1 MKKKLLSLA
10 LVLAMALTLLP
21 TAALA
26 ADYTGGTVT
35 LPTALTVKA
44 TPNSSNNADTVVVS
58 WTAPTLAL
66 QGATDAG
73 ATFPDLGEVVTGI
86 QVTLASGSDLVAK
99 DNKLTK
105 TLDGTAVTSGTNS
118 VTFTR
123 GTDFTTEATSELT
136 LTATVEFT
144 VDTSQITKGDNTF
157 TFADPSGKTV
167 TDNTEKYTPSPASSA
182 QSSITVTK
190 AEFSAD
196 MKTLTVKWTPTNV
209 ASNATYKVEIS
220 GTNPPTLTSNTT
232 VTGTEYTMTFSGEG
246 IPSAL
251 GSDWKITVT
260 SNTDPAVASSA
271 TAVTKASGTTDP
283 GDGKTTIGAFTVD
296 PVTMFPVQAG
306 APVSFKI
313 ASASITEGGEN
324 KTAAI
329 GKMTLTRAS
338 WLLHGANTSDS
349 TGTLETAPSTP
360 GTYAITFTAT
370 MAANDDFEL
379 AEDVLTYTTS
389 GYEVLAVPAPE
400 TPAEKPE
407 DTTNKA
413 PSTNS
418 QGIPVAS
425 EVTTPQQATQA
436 VNTLKNTNAAVL
448 QDRLMTN
455 DTALS
460 SFKSLESAVI
470 STKHIKVEVSK
481 ESSAPSDVRTGVD
494 IDGAAFNASS
504 SNSTVSLVVGAPSQ
518 AYPITAGYQISMTL
532 TGVGSASSLAV
543 PVVITLPIPS
553 DVKPERVVVLH
564 YHDGSSTPSV
574 IDPVVSGD
582 SIRFTVTGF
591 SDFVVTDQSIPTSRT
606 NGGTGYLGGN
616 LKNNQ
621 NDISDILPAIAAMLS
636 GDGVFVDVPAEH
648 WAAKEIR
655 WARDG
660 GLMSGYGNGGFG
672 PTASTTRQQLWM
684 VLARLSG
691 TRPADM
697 AMARQWA
704 INTGVSDG
712 SNPTGVLSRQ
722 QLVTMLYRFAK
733 SQGKDVSASAKLS
746 GYADSAK
753 VASYAKEALSWA
765 AAKGI
770 VSGSNGKLN
779 PEGTATRAHFAV
791 FLYRYSNG

>member
-26 ADYTGGTVT
+26 ASSHSDSNCTDTQDPTEWTTKDENGHSGACQTTADCVVSGPHEWENGACTVCSYEH
-35 LPTALTVKA
+35 PASAHTVKA
-44 TPNSSNNADTVVVS
+44 DTV
-58 WTAPTLAL
+58 A
-66 QGATDAG
+66 AG
-73 ATFPDLGEVVTGI
+73 TGGKHTYTCNICGKTGI
-86 QVTLASGSDLVAK
+86 EADCAAAQTATYTAGTSQNGLDTAKHYKNCEVCNTPIASTGEAHAPKAASGSTYYATPKEGSTTQHTFTCDVCKATDLVGTCVK
-99 DNKLTK
+99 GSDNKCTLCGRDMSGNVTITSFGVAPSSHPPFTAGAAVSFSIDTVNAETENTDALRLTGVTW
-105 TLDGTAVTSGTNS
+105 TLKGAQAD
-118 VTFTR
+118 
-123 GTDFTTEATSELT
+123 TTGT
-136 LTATVEFT
+136 LTA
-144 VDTSQITKGDNTF
+144 
-157 TFADPSGKTV
+157 
-167 TDNTEKYTPSPASSA
+167 
-182 QSSITVTK
+182 
-190 AEFSAD
+190 
-196 MKTLTVKWTPTNV
+196 
-209 ASNATYKVEIS
+209 
-220 GTNPPTLTSNTT
+220 
-232 VTGTEYTMTFSGEG
+232 
-246 IPSAL
+246 
-251 GSDWKITVT
+251 
-260 SNTDPAVASSA
+260 
-271 TAVTKASGTTDP
+271 
-283 GDGKTTIGAFTVD
+283 
-296 PVTMFPVQAG
+296 
-306 APVSFKI
+306 
-313 ASASITEGGEN
+313 
-324 KTAAI
+324 
-329 GKMTLTRAS
+329 
-338 WLLHGANTSDS
+338 
-349 TGTLETAPSTP
+349 APSTP
-360 GTYAITFTAT
+360 GTYDLVFTAEVAKDGFVLDEGVT
-370 MAANDDFEL
+370 SRIG
-379 AEDVLTYTTS
+379 DV
-389 GYEVLAVPAPE
+389 EVLAVPAPE

-418 QGIPVAS
+418 QGIPVAN
-425 EVTTPQQATQA
+425 EVTTEKQATQA

>member
-1 MKKKLLSLA
+1 MKKKFLSLA

-21 TAALA
+21 TAAFA
-26 ADYTGGTVT
+26 AD
-35 LPTALTVKA
+35 PTACTHKGDGSTTEGTSTIA
-44 TPNSSNNADTVVVS
+44 EEQAKQEASCTPGCQAYYKCSLCNTYFEDA
-58 WTAPTLAL
+58 
-66 QGATDAG
+66 AG
-73 ATFPDLGEVVTGI
+73 ATPIADLNTWKAVGGGGYIAPKHTIAPTPTTPQQDATCCEPGTKALYTCTG
-86 QVTLASGSDLVAK
+86 TCG
-99 DNKLTK
+99 K
-105 TLDGTAVTSGTNS
+105 TFIDAAG
-118 VTFTR
+118 
-123 GTDFTTEATSELT
+123 TTEATDKNKVI
-136 LTATVEFT
+136 AAN
-144 VDTSQITKGDNTF
+144 GAH
-157 TFADPSGKTV
+157 TFASDAK
-167 TDNTEKYTPSPASSA
+167 PASNGDGTHTGTC
-182 QSSITVTK
+182 TVGKKQVTEDCTDDGQGK
-190 AEFSAD
+190 C
-196 MKTLTVKWTPTNV
+196 TVC
-209 ASNATYKVEIS
+209 
-220 GTNPPTLTSNTT
+220 GGD
-232 VTGTEYTMTFSGEG
+232 VTG
-246 IPSAL
+246 
-251 GSDWKITVT
+251 GS
-260 SNTDPAVASSA
+260 NPG
-271 TAVTKASGTTDP
+271 GT
-283 GDGKTTIGAFTVD
+283 KTTIGAFTVN
-296 PVTMFPVQAG
+296 PVTMFPVQVG

-313 ASASITEGGEN
+313 ASASTTEGGEN

-329 GKMTLTRAS
+329 GKMTLTGAS
-338 WLLHGANTSDS
+338 WLLHGSTAPDS
-349 TGTLETAPSTP
+349 TGTLTTAPSTP

-370 MAANDDFEL
+370 MATNDDFEL
-379 AEDVLTYTTS
+379 ANNVTYTAR
-389 GYEVLAVPAPE
+389 GYEVLAAPE

-418 QGIPVAS
+418 QGIPVAN
-425 EVTTPQQATQA
+425 EVTTEKQATQA

>member
-1 MKKKLLSLA
+1 MKKKFLSLA

-21 TAALA
+21 TAAFA
-26 ADYTGGTVT
+26 AEYTATVT
-35 LPTALTVKA
+35 PPTQLTVTSA
-44 TPNSSNNADTVVVS
+44 DGANNADTITVS
-58 WTAPTLAL
+58 WSWGNTPIAIDSAASTAGKTAPTLA
-66 QGATDAG
+66 
-73 ATFPDLGEVVTGI
+73 EVLKSTT
-86 QVTLASGSDLVAK
+86 VTLSGTGLTAK
-99 DNKLTK
+99 DSGLQK
-105 TLDGTAVTSGTNS
+105 TASASDTS

-123 GTDFTTEATSELT
+123 NTDFTTTATDPIT
-136 LTATVEFT
+136 LTATVTFELNNSVT
-144 VDTSQITKGDNTF
+144 SGGDTFSVSVAAGANL
-157 TFADPSGKTV
+157 TV
-167 TDNTEKYTPSPASSA
+167 TKNDATYTPSADSST
-182 QSSITVTK
+182 QSSITVNK

-260 SNTDPAVASSA
+260 SNTNPAVASSA

-283 GDGKTTIGAFTVD
+283 GDGKTTIKAFTVN
-296 PVTMFPVQAG
+296 PGSLSMFPAQAG
-306 APVSFKI
+306 AAVSF
-313 ASASITEGGEN
+313 SIVTVNGAAEN
-324 KTAAI
+324 TDALRLT
-329 GKMTLTRAS
+329 GVTWTLK
-338 WLLHGANTSDS
+338 GAQVDA
-349 TGTLETAPSTP
+349 TGTLTAAPSTP
-360 GTYAITFTAT
+360 GTYDLVFTAEVAKAGFVLDEGVT
-370 MAANDDFEL
+370 SRIG
-379 AEDVLTYTTS
+379 DV
-389 GYEVLAVPAPE
+389 EVLAAPE

-418 QGIPVAS
+418 QGIPVAN
-425 EVTTPQQATQA
+425 EVTTEKQATQA

-460 SFKSLESAVI
+460 SFRSLESAVI

-564 YHDGSSTPSV
+564 YHGSSTPSV

>member
-1 MKKKLLSLA
+1 MKKKFLSLA

-21 TAALA
+21 TTAFAGTSTPKEIDSVEIS
-26 ADYTGGTVT
+26 ADKTTVAPGTT
-35 LPTALTVKA
+35 
-44 TPNSSNNADTVVVS
+44 
-58 WTAPTLAL
+58 
-66 QGATDAG
+66 
-73 ATFPDLGEVVTGI
+73 
-86 QVTLASGSDLVAK
+86 
-99 DNKLTK
+99 
-105 TLDGTAVTSGTNS
+105 
-118 VTFTR
+118 VTFTITGAKAGSEDITSVADVLAIDTYSWKLSE
-123 GTDFTTEATSELT
+123 GTDTAEKSNTAAAPTAVGTYTVTVTPKVKDGVDDYTLKAGTVKEITITVQKTAITAITVSPATVASEGTVNFTVATVNGKEDATAADAIT
-136 LTATVEFT
+136 LGTGTWKTTGDTVEEVTISNNKAPKVTADTNYTVEFT
-144 VDTSQITKGDNTF
+144 PTV
-157 TFADPSGKTV
+157 SG
-167 TDNTEKYTPSPASSA
+167 
-182 QSSITVTK
+182 
-190 AEFSAD
+190 
-196 MKTLTVKWTPTNV
+196 NV
-209 ASNATYKVEIS
+209 YELKLANNAT
-220 GTNPPTLTSNTT
+220 
-232 VTGTEYTMTFSGEG
+232 
-246 IPSAL
+246 
-251 GSDWKITVT
+251 KITHTIKVT
-260 SNTDPAVASSA
+260 A
-271 TAVTKASGTTDP
+271 GTTDP
-283 GDGKTTIGAFTVD
+283 GGGKTTIGAFTVD

-329 GKMTLTRAS
+329 GKMTLTGAS
-338 WLLHGANTSDS
+338 WLLHGSNAPDS
-349 TGTLETAPSTP
+349 TGTLTTAPSTP

-370 MAANDDFEL
+370 MATNDDFEL
-379 AEDVLTYTTS
+379 ANDVTYTAS
-389 GYEVLAVPAPE
+389 GYEVLAASE
-400 TPAEKPE
+400 TPTEKPE
-407 DTTNKA
+407 DANKA

-418 QGIPVAS
+418 QGIPVAN
-425 EVTTPQQATQA
+425 EVTTAQQATQA
-436 VNTLKNTNAAVL
+436 VNTLKNTNATVL
-448 QDRLMTN
+448 QDRLMNN
-455 DTALS
+455 DTAFS

-470 STKHIKVEVSK
+470 STKNIHVEVSK

-494 IDGAAFNASS
+494 IDGAAFNAAA

-518 AYPITAGYQISMTL
+518 AYPITAGYQISMSL
-532 TGVGSASSLAV
+532 TGVGNDASLAV

-564 YHDGSSTPSV
+564 YHDGSSTPST
-574 IDPVVSGD
+574 IIPVVSGS

-660 GLMSGYGNGGFG
+660 GLMSGYGNGNFG

-697 AMARQWA
+697 AEARQWA

-712 SNPTGVLSRQ
+712 SNPSGVLSRQ

-733 SQGKDVSASAKLS
+733 SQGVNVSASAKLS
-746 GYADSAK
+746 GYTDSAK

-770 VSGSNGKLN
+770 MSGSNGKLN
-779 PEGTATRAHFAV
+779 PEGNATRAHFAV